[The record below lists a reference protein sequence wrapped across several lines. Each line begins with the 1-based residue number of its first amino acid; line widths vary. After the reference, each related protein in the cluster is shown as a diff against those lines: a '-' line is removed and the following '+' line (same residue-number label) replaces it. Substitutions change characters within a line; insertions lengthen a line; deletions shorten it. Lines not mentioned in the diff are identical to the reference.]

1 MALPNRKGAV
11 YAWLADPDYYPQGQA
26 RLDGTII
33 DDEQAVVPPGQ
44 PQPPIPKQ
52 RTFFSYKEYF
62 PDYPPGFTVK
72 VKDAIMGSEVQSG
85 NTILFSVTS
94 ELEIKYPT
102 GAEVNYNPTP
112 PPEGPGDEPPDPN
125 GTTGIYEESRDL
137 GVFPALPRYVTD
149 APFSFSS
156 GANYDWYAPRNF
168 VPEKGE
174 RLDANSSG
182 FDGFG
187 IFGSWDVSVENLMS
201 RVLNLETNEYEEY
214 PYAQATT
221 DVKVTTKIKAINDW
235 EVCCWNDGTVVS
247 GKIAIWTLDAT
258 TKTNPETGTGW
269 FGMFVDT
276 GTTFAPHTELD
287 WSVTIEEGFDGPEI
301 EIPKVEGKVSF
312 INDIWI
318 TSVTPPPGPA

>member
-1 MALPNRKGAV
+1 MALPKRNGAV
-11 YAWLADPDYYPQGQA
+11 YAWLADPNQYPQGA
-26 RLDGTII
+26 YRLEGHTVA
-33 DDEQAVVPPGQ
+33 DEQNIVFPD
-44 PQPPIPKQ
+44 PQPLPPRQ
-52 RTFFSYKEYF
+52 GTFFSYVEYF
-62 PDYPPGFTVK
+62 AGYPPGFTVK
-72 VKDAIMGSEVQSG
+72 VKGSTFGNPIG
-85 NTILFSVTS
+85 NTITFGATS

-102 GAEVNYNPTP
+102 GAVSSYNPTP
-112 PPEGPGDEPPDPN
+112 PPAGPGDQPPDPN
-125 GTTGIYEESRDL
+125 GTTGIYEESSDL
-137 GVFPALPRYVTD
+137 GAIPALPRYVSA

-156 GANYDWYAPRNF
+156 GANYDWYVSQNV
-168 VPEKGE
+168 VPEKD
-174 RLDANSSG
+174 RRYDAGAAG

-187 IFGSWDVSVENLMS
+187 IVGSWDVSVENLMS

-235 EVCCWNDGTVVS
+235 EVCCWNKGTVVS

>member
-11 YAWLADPDYYPQGQA
+11 YAWLANPAVYPQGRTQ
-26 RLDGTII
+26 LDGSIL
-33 DDEQAVVPPGQ
+33 DDPQFVVPPGE

-52 RTFFSYKEYF
+52 RDFLSYRHFFPS
-62 PDYPPGFTVK
+62 YPPGFAVK
-72 VKDAIMGSEVQSG
+72 VKAGGGGQQIGNRIQFRASSEM
-85 NTILFSVTS
+85 
-94 ELEIKYPT
+94 EIKYPT
-102 GAEVNYNPTP
+102 GAEVVYNPTP
-112 PPEGPGDEPPDPN
+112 PPLGPGDQPPNPN
-125 GTTGIYEESRDL
+125 GTTGIYEESRDF
-137 GVFPALPRYVTD
+137 GVIDVLPRYVTD

-156 GANYDWYAPRNF
+156 GANYDWYNGNI
-168 VPEKGE
+168 VPTKDTRYVAGTT
-174 RLDANSSG
+174 G
-182 FDGFG
+182 FDGFT
-187 IFGSWDVSVENLMS
+187 IWGSWDVSVTNLMS
-201 RVLNLETNEYEEY
+201 RVLNFETGEYEEY

-235 EVCCWNDGTVVS
+235 DICCWNDGTVVS

-276 GTTFAPHTELD
+276 GTTFSPHTELD

-301 EIPKVEGKVSF
+301 EIPKVQGKVTF